1 MKCDFCD
8 HDASIEIVVFVNGKA
23 QKVRMCASC
32 YQEKLAEMMGQIP
45 KEWGGKELTDQLKE
59 MLEKAQESGM
69 MPGMEVSFLQP
80 DEPNIPPIRDDEN
93 EEELISPEDAEKEE
107 ADDREEGHGENPFQF
122 NPFQKLFASER
133 SDNLD
138 KNPEKTTNA
147 RDLALARTR
156 RELRKRRRTL
166 LEKMQLALQEE
177 NYELCAQYRDELN
190 KIGDDLILLNEERK
204 DPYGV

>member
-32 YQEKLAEMMGQIP
+32 YQEKLSEMMGQIP
-45 KEWGGKELTDQLKE
+45 KEWGGKELTDQLKD
-59 MLEKAQESGM
+59 MLSKAQESGM
-69 MPGMEVSFLQP
+69 MPGMEVSFLEQ
-80 DEPNIPPIRDDEN
+80 DEPVVPAMDDDESSRESESVQN
-93 EEELISPEDAEKEE
+93 EEEENAEESEE
-107 ADDREEGHGENPFQF
+107 ENPFRF
-122 NPFQKLFASER
+122 NPFQKLFTTEHKSTTENSR
-133 SDNLD
+133 
-138 KNPEKTTNA
+138 EKTANA
-147 RDLALARTR
+147 RELALKRTR
-156 RELRKRRRTL
+156 QQLRKRRRKL
-166 LEKMQLALQEE
+166 LDNMQLALAEE

>member
-8 HDASIEIVVFVNGKA
+8 RDASIEIVVFVNGKA

-32 YQEKLAEMMGQIP
+32 YQEKLSEMMGQIP

-59 MLEKAQESGM
+59 MLAQAQESGM
-69 MPGMEVSFLQP
+69 MPGMEVSFLQQ
-80 DEPNIPPIRDDEN
+80 DEPTIPPMEAED
-93 EEELISPEDAEKEE
+93 EEEESTMVEETSEDTQNGEE
-107 ADDREEGHGENPFQF
+107 ENPFRF
-122 NPFQKLFASER
+122 NPFQKLFAPER
-133 SDNLD
+133 TD
-138 KNPEKTTNA
+138 KTAPSAEKTTNA
-147 RDLALARTR
+147 RDLALERTR
-156 RELRKRRRTL
+156 HQLRKRRHTL

-190 KIGDDLILLNEERK
+190 KIGDDLLLLNEERK